1 MIFFLTFE
9 FFFDHYVER
18 QEEVRAAAIMG
29 SNNIIAEDNEGND
42 RAVAS
47 GAFKISNPQP
57 TKKQKAAKNKTLT
70 GKGTRVPQ
78 RNK

>member
-18 QEEVRAAAIMG
+18 QEEVRASAVMA
-29 SNNIIAEDNEGND
+29 SNNTIAEDTGGND
-42 RAVAS
+42 KSVAS
-47 GAFKISNPQP
+47 GASKISNLQP